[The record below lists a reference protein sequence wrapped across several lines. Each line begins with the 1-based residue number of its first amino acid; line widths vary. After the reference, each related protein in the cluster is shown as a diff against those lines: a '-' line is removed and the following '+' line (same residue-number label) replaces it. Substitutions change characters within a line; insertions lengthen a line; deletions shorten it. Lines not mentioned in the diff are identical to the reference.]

1 MSEHIKFPVTSVDG
15 DKFQIIVSTEIYSL
29 EAINASCYKF
39 SGDFYIHQE
48 LNKQDNIVVVT
59 LQSKDEKAVSEIV
72 CKEFCNDLID
82 QQLRVTTNERFGHI
96 RDLIVE
102 EAFKPVNK

>member
-1 MSEHIKFPVTSVDG
+1 MSEQINFPVIAISADT
-15 DKFQIIVSTEIYSL
+15 FQVKVSIDIYSL

-39 SGDFYIHQE
+39 SGDFFIHQE
-48 LNKQDNIVVVT
+48 MDKENNCVMVT
-59 LQSKDEKAVSEIV
+59 LQSKENNTVSETV

-82 QQLRVTTNERFGHI
+82 QQIRVTTNDRFGHI

-102 EAFKPVNK
+102 EAFKPVEQ

>member
-1 MSEHIKFPVTSVDG
+1 MGERIKFPIFEIDG
-15 DKFQIIVSTEIYSL
+15 NTFQVKVSTEIYSV

-48 LNKQDNIVVVT
+48 QNKQESIVIVT
-59 LQSKDEKAVSEIV
+59 LQSKDDKAINETV

-82 QQLRVTTNERFGHI
+82 QQLRVTTNDRFGHI

>member
-1 MSEHIKFPVTSVDG
+1 MDFPVYSISE
-15 DKFQIIVSTEIYSL
+15 DKFQVKISIEIYSL

-39 SGDFYIHQE
+39 SGNFYIHQE
-48 LNKQDNIVVVT
+48 KDDKNNLIVVT
-59 LQSKDEKAVSEIV
+59 LQSKEENQITENI

-82 QQLRVTTNERFGHI
+82 KQLRVTTNDRFGHI